1 MAMPWHGAR
10 TFSPESNAIPIPRT
24 PRMSASM
31 LDFAAL
37 LRAHAAPSPG
47 SLASLP
53 GFAAQLLGV
62 PLAILSLEEGRSF
75 ATPAADGDGWA
86 RRRAASLQG
95 SLCRIPASSGR
106 ALVIDDAAAHAA
118 VRDEPELWLGEAAY
132 AGVPVR
138 GRDGRVLGTFCA
150 IDERPRA
157 WGDADVAVL
166 DQLADVAGR
175 LAEAQ
180 GTLGAEAGFVG
191 AIGTSRGRLS
201 LRMLEKAVETMQ
213 IGVTITDIE
222 GRILYSNPAEA
233 RMHGYEVE
241 ELRGRHARIFAPAE
255 HARSMPVEEMH
266 GASSWGRETVNVRK
280 DGSVFPVL
288 LRSDVVKDSRGR
300 PVGLVTCCED
310 ITQRKAMERELL
322 RTAFYE
328 PVTGLPNRGLF
339 THRVEIAVENERRG
353 EADFAVI
360 AVGLDRL
367 QLVQDSLG
375 HAAADELLVAVAAGL
390 RDCVRPDALLAHVAR
405 DEFAVLLDE
414 IDGIAEPSRVA
425 ACLQE
430 TLSRPFVV
438 GGTEVFPGASVGI
451 ALSYS
456 GYERADDVLRDA
468 AIALYRSRDARQGQY
483 EVFDREMHA
492 RVMAR
497 LRRETDL
504 RHALE
509 RDELRVHYQ
518 PIVALSSGRISG
530 FEALVRWN
538 HPTEGMIQPDDFVP
552 LAEETGLILPI
563 GMWVLQEA
571 CRELRRWQSAS
582 AAGDEPPTMAVNLSA
597 GQFLQPDLV
606 AQVERVLRETRIEP
620 GTLKLEITES
630 VLMQHTEQV
639 TETLHR
645 LKALGVQLHIDDFG
659 TGYSSLGYLHR
670 LPLDALKI
678 DRSFL
683 TEAGGANLPLI
694 RTIVALAHALGVVVI
709 TEGIES
715 HELLSELR
723 ALECEFGQGFLF
735 SRPLASEE
743 IDALVASDPC
753 W

>member
-1 MAMPWHGAR
+1 MP
-10 TFSPESNAIPIPRT
+10 
-24 PRMSASM
+24 AST
-31 LDFAAL
+31 LDIATL
-37 LRAHAAPSPG
+37 LRTHAAPVPG
-47 SLASLP
+47 PLASVP
-53 GFAAQLLGV
+53 GFAAQMLAV
-62 PLAILSLEEGRSF
+62 PLSLLSLAEGRVFS
-75 ATPAADGDGWA
+75 TPAADGDAWSA
-86 RRRAASLQG
+86 RRAAPLHG
-95 SLCRIPASSGR
+95 SLCRIPAASGR
-106 ALVIDDAAAHAA
+106 PLLIDDAAGHAA
-118 VRDEPELWLGEAAY
+118 VRAEPALWLGETAY

-138 GRDGRVLGTFCA
+138 GRDGRVLGTLCA
-150 IDERPRA
+150 IDARPRA
-157 WGDADVAVL
+157 WSERDVEAL
-166 DQLADVAGR
+166 GQLADVAAR
-175 LAEAQ
+175 LVEAQ
-180 GTLGAEAGFVG
+180 VVAGVEAGFVG
-191 AIGTSRGRLS
+191 AIGTARGRLS

-213 IGVTITDIE
+213 IGVTITDGD

-241 ELRGRHARIFAPAE
+241 ELRGQHARIFAPAE
-255 HARSMPVEEMH
+255 HARATPVEEMH
-266 GASSWGRETVNVRK
+266 DATSWTRETVNVRR

-300 PVGLVTCCED
+300 PVGWVTCCED
-310 ITQRKAMERELL
+310 ITQRKELERELL
-322 RTAFYE
+322 RNAFYE

-339 THRVEIAVENERRG
+339 AHRLEIAVERERRG

-367 QLVQDSLG
+367 QLVSDSLG
-375 HAAADELLVAVAAGL
+375 RAAADELLVAVASRL

-425 ACLQE
+425 ACLQDA
-430 TLSRPFVV
+430 LARAFPVQ
-438 GGTEVFPGASVGI
+438 GTEVFPGASVGI

-456 GYERADDVLRDA
+456 GYERAEDVLRDA

-492 RVMAR
+492 RAMAR

-504 RHALE
+504 RRALE
-509 RDELRVHYQ
+509 RGELRVHYQ
-518 PIVALSSGRISG
+518 PIIALSSGRISG
-530 FEALVRWN
+530 FEALVRWD

-563 GMWVLQEA
+563 GMWVLEEA
-571 CRELRRWQSAS
+571 CRALRHWQQAP
-582 AAGDEPPTMAVNLSA
+582 AAGEAPTMAVNLSA
-597 GQFLQPDLV
+597 KQFLQPGLV
-606 AQVERVLRETRIEP
+606 AEVQRVLAESGILP
-620 GTLKLEITES
+620 NTLKLEITES

-715 HELLSELR
+715 AELLSELR

-743 IDALVASDPC
+743 IDALVATDPI